1 MAKKFENIF
10 IASDLDGTF
19 FGSKT
24 NLVER
29 NLEKIKYFCEN
40 GGRFT
45 LATGRLPLF
54 IRRPIPHPEN
64 IVNFPAVMGNG
75 TCLFDYQNQKAIE
88 EHFLDSAL
96 IAEVEDFLIKETGF
110 EAAIR
115 ATYAEGVT
123 FSTLENKALKKEF
136 DTFPEYVER
145 VVCSAHKW
153 ENYNLYKANIR
164 GDVDVIQE
172 LYPRMKKIY
181 GDIFTV
187 TTSAKTMIELM
198 PKGISKASMLVDI
211 KEKMLSKDTLLCTV
225 GDYDND
231 LEMHSI
237 SDFPVCPSNANDA
250 VKNACK
256 LQLCSNDDGVI
267 ADLVDYLDRNM

>member
-1 MAKKFENIF
+1 MKKKFENIF

-24 NLVER
+24 YLVDR
-29 NLEKIKYFCEN
+29 NLERIKYFCEN

-45 LATGRLPLF
+45 FATGRLPMF
-54 IRRPIPHPEN
+54 MRKPIPNPEQ
-64 IVNFPAVMGNG
+64 IVNFPAVTGNG
-75 TCLFDYQNQKAIE
+75 TCLFDYQIGKAVE
-88 EHFLDSAL
+88 EHFIDASLL
-96 IAEVEDFLIKETGF
+96 AEVEDFLIKETGF

-115 ATYAEGVT
+115 ATYADGVIM
-123 FSTLENKALKKEF
+123 STLENSALKKEF
-136 DTFPEYVER
+136 ETFPEYVKRE
-145 VVCSAHKW
+145 VSSAHNWKGR
-153 ENYNLYKANIR
+153 NLYKANIR

-172 LYPRMKKIY
+172 LYPRMQRIY
-181 GDIFTV
+181 GDIFNV

-198 PKGISKASMLVDI
+198 PRGISKASMLVDI
-211 KEKMLSKDTLLCTV
+211 KEKMLDKDTILCTV

-237 SDFPVCPSNANDA
+237 SDLPVCPANANDA
-250 VKNACK
+250 VKAICK

-267 ADLVDYLDRNM
+267 GDLIDYFDGNI